1 MPVYSVLSILKIS
14 FILSLFMACSLFAAQ
29 PSNQSF
35 GLTTQGGHDGQIIK
49 VTNLNNE
56 GIGSLRWALEQQGKR
71 IVVFEVGG
79 VIDLAKQNIQI
90 NQPFVTI
97 AGQTAPQPG
106 ITLIRGGIK
115 IVTNDVII
123 QHLMIRPG
131 DNNEKKRSGWE
142 TDGIAVSGSS
152 AFNVHIDH
160 CSVTWAI
167 DENMSASGPRDKGHE
182 ATSHDIAFTN
192 NIIAEALDNST
203 HVKGRH
209 SKGLLVH
216 DYVRN
221 VAVLNNLFAHND
233 RRNPYFK
240 GHTNGVVV
248 NNLLYDI
255 GNAAVQLGFVE
266 EEYAHTT
273 LKPSN
278 PRIAVVGN
286 RLIYGTSSY
295 SDLALVAY
303 QGDVYLHDNQVV
315 NLEGV
320 LMPITQ
326 GVINK
331 LKEFP
336 LWPKGVVA
344 FPQEEVE
351 ARILKHVGARPW
363 NRDPI
368 DKRIVNSV
376 IDKTG
381 QIIDSQAEVGGY
393 PHYGATYRALEVPS
407 TNIDI
412 WLTSFER

>member
-1 MPVYSVLSILKIS
+1 MPVYRVLSVLKIS
-14 FILSLFMACSLFAAQ
+14 FILSPFMACSLFAAQ

-49 VTNLNNE
+49 VTNLNDE
-56 GIGSLRWALEQQGKR
+56 GIGSLRWALAQQGKR

-131 DNNEKKRSGWE
+131 DNNESKRSGWE

-167 DENMSASGPRDKGHE
+167 DENLSASGPRDKGHE

-203 HVKGRH
+203 HIKGRH

-240 GHTNGVVV
+240 GHTNGIVV

-278 PRIAVVGN
+278 PSIAVVGN
-286 RLIYGTSSY
+286 RLIYGSSSY

-368 DKRIVNSV
+368 DQRIVNSV
-376 IDKTG
+376 IDRTG
-381 QIIDSQAEVGGY
+381 QIINSQAEVGGY

-407 TNIDI
+407 ANIDI